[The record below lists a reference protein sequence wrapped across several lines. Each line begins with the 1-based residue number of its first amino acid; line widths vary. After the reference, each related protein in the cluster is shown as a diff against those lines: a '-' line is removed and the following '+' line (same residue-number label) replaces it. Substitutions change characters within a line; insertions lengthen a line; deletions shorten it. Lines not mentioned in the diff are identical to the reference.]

1 MPNREQTILTNMCM
15 IYDNNGQILVQE
27 RKKTSWPGI
36 TFPGGHVEKDES
48 FVEST
53 IREIKEETGL
63 TISSLQLCGIT
74 QWTNLYGS
82 RYIVFLYKTNKFSG
96 TLQDSNE
103 GHVFWIKKKDLFN
116 YPLADDLKEMFSVM
130 DSDTL
135 SEFYS
140 LRDKNEKEVYKKLL

>member
-1 MPNREQTILTNMCM
+1 MPNIEKAIFTNMCL
-15 IYDNNGQILVQE
+15 IYDNQGKILVQE
-27 RKKTSWPGI
+27 RKKKSWPGI

-63 TISSLQLCGIT
+63 TIASLQLCGIT
-74 QWTNLYGS
+74 QWTNLYGC
-82 RYIVFLYKTNKFSG
+82 RYIVFLYKTNDFTG
-96 TLQDSNE
+96 FLQDSEE
-103 GHVFWIKKKDLFN
+103 GHVFWIKKEDLFN
-116 YPLADDLKEMFSVM
+116 YQLAEDLKEMFSVM

-140 LRDKNEKEVYKKLL
+140 LRDQNEKEIYKKLL